1 MTNTNIFREHL
12 QKAIL
17 NKDNNNN
24 NNNHENDNTRD
35 NANAKNNPRYL

>member
-1 MTNTNIFREHL
+1 MTNTNILREHL

-17 NKDNNNN
+17 NKDNNNDN

-35 NANAKNNPRYL
+35 NVNAKNNPRY